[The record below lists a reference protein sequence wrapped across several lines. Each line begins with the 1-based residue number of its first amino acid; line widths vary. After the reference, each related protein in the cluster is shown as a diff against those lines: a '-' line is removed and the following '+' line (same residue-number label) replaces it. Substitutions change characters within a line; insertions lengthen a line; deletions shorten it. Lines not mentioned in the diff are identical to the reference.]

1 MMFFNKRKRFNGDV
15 AVLLPAF
22 GIDMNEAGVMKLLA
36 ILDIA
41 WKEKYNSYEAA
52 LLVAYGFAGGLY
64 ERDLQRAEIFCA
76 EKLQPIQDDWL
87 KKGIVR
93 SELIEQWPV
102 TLEKQAVAARNTIDS
117 TSELMKSLCL
127 GIVGDTSRVLINE
140 GFSRTPI
147 KDIEL
152 LVFGM
157 FIVTEAYTL
166 AKKKPEKSQHQL
178 DDYHRKMVNYVT
190 NEYYLKNHNGQ
201 DTNDI
206 LEFHSSFS
214 NFLDS
219 RYGEYRQHLLDD
231 MNNPASTF
239 LETFQALIANIFV
252 NPLRDKAKNR
262 LLTPVTLKIA
272 EFYIGCQVSI
282 KNN

>member
-1 MMFFNKRKRFNGDV
+1 MFFNKRKRFNGDV
-15 AVLLPAF
+15 AILLPAF

-36 ILDIA
+36 ILDLA
-41 WKEKYNSYEAA
+41 WKDKYNQYEAA

-64 ERDLQRAEIFCA
+64 ESDLQRAEKFNA

-93 SELIEQWPV
+93 SELIEQWPS
-102 TLEKQAVAARNTIDS
+102 TLENQAVAARNNVDN

-166 AKKKPEKSQHQL
+166 AKKKPVKSRLQL
-178 DDYHRKMVNYVT
+178 DDYHRKMLNYVT
-190 NEYYLKNHNGQ
+190 NEYYLKDHNVQ

-206 LEFHSSFS
+206 LEFHNSFS
-214 NFLDS
+214 NFLAG
-219 RYGEYRQHLLDD
+219 RYNKYRQDLLDD
-231 MNNPASTF
+231 MNNPANIF
-239 LETFQALIANIFV
+239 LETFEALIANIFV
-252 NPLRDKAKNR
+252 NPLRDDARNR
-262 LLTPVTLKIA
+262 LLTPLTLQIS
-272 EFYIGCQVSI
+272 EFYTGCQVSL
-282 KNN
+282 KNK